1 MPAPSG
7 GQSRLLPGLAWAPV
21 LLFLLAIAA
30 LKVDEPTTAFEHAYL
45 LLLLN
50 VVFSL
55 MASAVVIALLAR
67 SFATRG
73 TADRLLF
80 GCGLS
85 AWALAGLVAVATGLV
100 GAGGHD
106 NRVITIHNLCVWL
119 AGAGQVAGAVLAVRP
134 GPLIRRTG
142 LWLTLGHAAV
152 VALVGIVVIVS
163 VAGFV
168 PPFFVTGR
176 GGTMLRDLVLG
187 SASAMFAG
195 ASALIVWS
203 RAARSSGREDRPGAS
218 SFESWYAAG
227 LALIAVGLVGVMLQT
242 VHGGPLG
249 WVGRSAQFLSGVYF
263 VVAVTVAV
271 RQSRL
276 WGAPLVLAAREAAER
291 YQRLFDASSDGI
303 WIQGP
308 DGRVQEVND
317 AYCRMSGYS
326 RDELVGTP
334 VGELEA
340 GDRPDEVAARLREVL
355 QAGGHD
361 RFESRH
367 RRKDGSIFD
376 VDVTAVYLRVADG
389 RIAVSVRDVT
399 DRKRAEEALRASEER
414 YRSLFETMSE
424 GFAVHEV
431 LTDEEGRP
439 CDYRFL
445 RVNPAFERLTGLAAA
460 DLIGRRVLEV
470 LPGIEPLWIERYGRV
485 ALTGAPAR
493 FESYAADLGRWYEV
507 FAFRPAPG
515 QFAVVFSEISA
526 RKEAEQALRDAHA
539 RADAG
544 DCMLRALME
553 HVPEGI
559 TIADPAGNLV
569 MVSHRG
575 EEMLGGR
582 HGGMSIEEVVGHWAV
597 YRADGATPM
606 AAAELPLA
614 RALRGEVVQDVELV
628 QASSDGRKL
637 PLLCSAAPIRARDGT
652 VVGGIVA
659 WRDIADRMRAEE
671 ALRVLNAELER
682 RVAERTVELA
692 GAAEKV
698 RAERQRFLDVLETLP
713 VMVTLIRPDFHVPF
727 ANRAYRE
734 ALGEARG
741 RACYAYQFGRD
752 SPCAECQAFTPLQT
766 GRPHHWEWT
775 LPTGRTFEIHNFP
788 FTDAD
793 GSPMILEMDIDI
805 TERRRAE
812 RELRAAHEEL
822 AARAEQLRR
831 LTGELTLVEQ
841 RERRRLAKV
850 LHDHLQQLLVG
861 ARFRTSVLS
870 RIGDSR
876 VARSAGEI
884 ETLLEEALAAS
895 RSLTAELSPP
905 VLHEGGLAAGLGW
918 LSRWMA
924 DKHGLS
930 VELSVE
936 EPPVPLVDDVKVLL
950 FESVRELLFNA
961 VKHARSRTVQLG
973 VKTLDGG
980 MLRVTVSDSGP
991 GFDPTALT
999 QLGDGGGLGLFSIRE
1014 RLALIGG
1021 RVEIDSA
1028 PGRGSRIT
1036 LAVPFGGALAPAA
1049 APPLASPVP
1058 EPAPVRPAHP
1068 VPGPGE
1074 RTRIRVLLA
1083 DDHAVVREGVAR
1095 LLAGEPDVEVV
1106 GQAADG
1112 HEAVRLA
1119 RALRPDVVLMDVSM
1133 PGLDGVAATRAIHED
1148 LPDVRVVGLSMFE
1161 EADEAEAMREAG
1173 AVDYVTKSAPASE
1186 LVAAV
1191 RGRKPARSR
1200 KETAPVR

>member
-1 MPAPSG
+1 MG
-7 GQSRLLPGLAWAPV
+7 GG
-21 LLFLLAIAA
+21 F
-30 LKVDEPTTAFEHAYL
+30 
-45 LLLLN
+45 
-50 VVFSL
+50 
-55 MASAVVIALLAR
+55 
-67 SFATRG
+67 
-73 TADRLLF
+73 
-80 GCGLS
+80 
-85 AWALAGLVAVATGLV
+85 
-100 GAGGHD
+100 D

-119 AGAGQVAGAVLAVRP
+119 AGAGQLAGAVLVARP

-152 VALVGIVVIVS
+152 AVLVGVVVIVS
-163 VAGFV
+163 VAGWI
-168 PPFFVTGR
+168 PPFFVPGR
-176 GGTMLRDLVLG
+176 GGTMLREVVVG
-187 SASAMFAG
+187 SASAMFA
-195 ASALIVWS
+195 AAAALILWS
-203 RAARSSGREDRPGAS
+203 PVTRSSGRADRRGGS

-227 LALIAVGLVGVMLQT
+227 LALIAVGLLGVMVQT
-242 VHGGPLG
+242 VHGGLLG
-249 WVGRSAQFLSGVYF
+249 WVGRSAQFLSGAYF
-263 VVAVTVAV
+263 VVAATVAV
-271 RQSRL
+271 RQGRL

-291 YQRLFDASSDGI
+291 SQRLFDASSDGM
-303 WIQGP
+303 WIHGP
-308 DGRVQEVND
+308 DGRIQEVND

-326 RDELVGTP
+326 RAELVGMP
-334 VGELEA
+334 VRELEA
-340 GDRPDEVAARLREVL
+340 GDSPDDVVVRLREVL

-367 RRKDGSIFD
+367 RRKDGSVFD
-376 VDVTAVYLRVADG
+376 VDVTAVFLRVADG
-389 RIAVSVRDVT
+389 RIAISVRDVT
-399 DRKRAEEALRASEER
+399 DRKRAEVALRAGEER
-414 YRSLFETMSE
+414 YRALFETMSE

-431 LTDEEGRP
+431 LTDDHGRP

-445 RVNPAFERLTGLAAA
+445 RVNPAFERLTGLVAA

-470 LPGIEPLWIERYGRV
+470 LPGTEPLWIERYGRV
-485 ALTGAPAR
+485 ALTGEPAR
-493 FESYAADLGRWYEV
+493 FESYTAALGRWYEV
-507 FAFRPAPG
+507 FAYRPAPG

-526 RKEAEQALRDAHA
+526 RKQAEQDLREVLA

-544 DCMLRALME
+544 DRMLRALME

-559 TIADPAGNLV
+559 TIADHAGNLL
-569 MVSHRG
+569 MVSRRG
-575 EEMLGGR
+575 EELLGGR
-582 HGGMSIEEVVGHWAV
+582 HGGMSIEEVVGRWAV
-597 YRADGATPM
+597 YRPDGVTPM

-614 RALRGEVVQDVELV
+614 RALKGEVVQDVEVV

-659 WRDIADRMRAEE
+659 WRDIADRKRAEE

-682 RVAERTVELA
+682 RVADRTAELA
-692 GAAEKV
+692 GAAGKV

-734 ALGEARG
+734 ALGDARG
-741 RACYAYQFGRD
+741 RTCYDYQFGRD
-752 SPCAECQAFTPLQT
+752 KPCEECQTFTPLQT

-775 LPTGRTFEIHNFP
+775 LPTGRILDIHNFP

-831 LTGELTLVEQ
+831 LTGELTLAEQ

-870 RIGDSR
+870 RLGDER

-905 VLHEGGLAAGLGW
+905 ILHEGGLGAGLGW
-918 LSRWMA
+918 LARWMA
-924 DKHGLS
+924 DKHGLG
-930 VELSVE
+930 VELSVD
-936 EPPVPLVDDVKVLL
+936 EPPQPLLDDVKVLL

-961 VKHARSRTVQLG
+961 VKHARASTVRLG
-973 VKTLDGG
+973 LRQVDGG
-980 MLRVTVSDSGP
+980 MLQVTVSDSGP
-991 GFDPTALT
+991 GFDPAALR
-999 QLGDGGGLGLFSIRE
+999 QVGEGGGLGLFSIRE
-1014 RLALIGG
+1014 RLGLIGG
-1021 RVEIDSA
+1021 RVEIDST
-1028 PGRGSRIT
+1028 PGQGSRIR
-1036 LAVPFGGALAPAA
+1036 LVVPFGGAAAAVAPA
-1049 APPLASPVP
+1049 PLETPVP
-1058 EPAPVRPAHP
+1058 EPAPAGPPLA
-1068 VPGPGE
+1068 VPGPGQ

-1112 HEAVRLA
+1112 HEAIRLA
-1119 RALRPDVVLMDVSM
+1119 HALRPDVVLMDVSM
-1133 PGLDGVAATRAIHED
+1133 PGLDGVAATRAIHEA
-1148 LPDVRVVGLSMFE
+1148 LRDVRVVGLSMFE
-1161 EADEAEAMREAG
+1161 EADQAEAMRAAG
-1173 AVDYVTKSAPASE
+1173 AVDYVTKSAPAAE
-1186 LVAAV
+1186 LVAAI
-1191 RGRKPARSR
+1191 RGRPPAGSAREGGR
-1200 KETAPVR
+1200 PR